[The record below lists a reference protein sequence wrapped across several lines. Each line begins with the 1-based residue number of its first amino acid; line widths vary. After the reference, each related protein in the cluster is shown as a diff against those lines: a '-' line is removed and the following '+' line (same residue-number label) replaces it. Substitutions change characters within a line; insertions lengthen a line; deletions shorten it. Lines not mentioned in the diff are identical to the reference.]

1 MKFLDNYQ
9 DQTYALMRI
18 VVGFMFIW
26 HGAMKL
32 FNFPADFPYPLNTL
46 TTAAGGIELV
56 GGALVMLGLFTRPAA
71 FLCSGT
77 MAVAYWMVHGSK
89 TFWPIMNGGELAA
102 IFCFVFL
109 YIAARGTGIWG
120 LGKD

>member
-18 VVGFMFIW
+18 VVGFLFIW

-32 FNFPADFPYPLNTL
+32 FNFPADFPYPLSTL
-46 TTAAGGIELV
+46 TMAAGGIELV